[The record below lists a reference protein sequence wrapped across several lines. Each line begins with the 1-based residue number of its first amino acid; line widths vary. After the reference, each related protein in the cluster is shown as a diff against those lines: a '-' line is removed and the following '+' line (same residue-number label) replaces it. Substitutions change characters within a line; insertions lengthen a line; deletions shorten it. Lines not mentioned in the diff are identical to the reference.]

1 MIKEKLKPVFLYCLL
16 SAFVFISI
24 LYFGYYM
31 YYEGYIASEIDT
43 CDTDTIK
50 TAVEHV
56 LLSENTQEKKKELIE
71 KLCSYTYAEISVENL
86 SNRTMFYK
94 KESEFT
100 NKKLFKCFGLSAQ
113 TIKIKDEYYSIKYK
127 TCIPKFYTTM
137 KYCLYLGKNM
147 TRI

>member
-1 MIKEKLKPVFLYCLL
+1 MIREKLKPVFLYCLI

-43 CDTDTIK
+43 CDTIK
-50 TAVEHV
+50 TAVEQV

-86 SNRTMFYK
+86 SNKTVFYK
-94 KESEFT
+94 KDSWIK
-100 NKKLFKCFGLSAQ
+100 NKKLFKEISFS
-113 TIKIKDEYYSIKYK
+113 EYVVKTENGTYSIKY
-127 TCIPKFYTTM
+127 TNFIPKFYTAIR
-137 KYCLYLGKNM
+137 YCIFLGKHM
-147 TRI
+147 TKI

>member
-1 MIKEKLKPVFLYCLL
+1 MIKEKLKPVFLYCLISL
-16 SAFVFISI
+16 VVAMSI

-43 CDTDTIK
+43 CDTIK
-50 TAVEHV
+50 TAVEQV

-86 SNRTMFYK
+86 SNKTVFYK
-94 KESEFT
+94 KDSWIK
-100 NKKLFKCFGLSAQ
+100 NKKLFKELGLSAQ

-127 TCIPKFYTTM
+127 TYIPKFYTTM
-137 KYCLYLGKNM
+137 KYGLYLGKHM
-147 TRI
+147 TKI

>member
-1 MIKEKLKPVFLYCLL
+1 MIKEKLKPIFLYCLI

-43 CDTDTIK
+43 CDTIK
-50 TAVEHV
+50 TAVEQV
-56 LLSENTQEKKKELIE
+56 LLSENTQENKKELIE

-94 KESEFT
+94 KESWIK
-100 NKKLFKCFGLSAQ
+100 NKKLFKELGLSAQ

-127 TCIPKFYTTM
+127 TYIPKFYTTI
-137 KYCLYLGKNM
+137 KYCLYLGKHM